1 MLHLR
6 GEVRCG
12 VRRTITNPLDK
23 ETHMT
28 DPNTTD
34 NPETR
39 TWERM
44 DIPERD
50 GDRDPFTYFTGD
62 GPGDDL
68 DI

>member
-1 MLHLR
+1 MPGPPDHN
-6 GEVRCG
+6 EH
-12 VRRTITNPLDK
+12 LDK
-23 ETHMT
+23 EEKKMT

-34 NPETR
+34 SSEAR

-50 GDRDPFTYFTGD
+50 GDPFTYFTGD

>member
-1 MLHLR
+1 
-6 GEVRCG
+6 
-12 VRRTITNPLDK
+12 
-23 ETHMT
+23 MT

-34 NPETR
+34 SSEAR

-50 GDRDPFTYFTGD
+50 GDPFTYFTGD

>member
-1 MLHLR
+1 M
-6 GEVRCG
+6 
-12 VRRTITNPLDK
+12 N
-23 ETHMT
+23 
-28 DPNTTD
+28 DPD
-34 NPETR
+34 NDSDAETR